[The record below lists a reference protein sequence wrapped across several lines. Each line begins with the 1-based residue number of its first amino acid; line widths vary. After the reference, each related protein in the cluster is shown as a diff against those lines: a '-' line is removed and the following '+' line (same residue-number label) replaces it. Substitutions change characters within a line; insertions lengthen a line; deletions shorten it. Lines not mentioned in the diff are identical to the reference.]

1 MGFFSNIKN
10 RARGMPMAPQPMQ
23 ELRAGQ
29 IMPNSPQLDRS
40 SSPSRMPAPPARF
53 DRATAPV
60 LNPGNIG
67 GNLGS
72 DFRAP
77 QIEDMR
83 FRGRAPQKKS
93 GLGGLFR
100 KLQEQIKN
108 QQRPQQM
115 PQQNLDFLSR
125 LPKNMMPNLDF
136 SNLPQMAGNP
146 NIPAPDGYELRED
159 EKGMNYF
166 REQLSPEDQ
175 AQNMLPRRLDVPFQD
190 FNLQNMRPGFFG
202 GRDVNIDDGGM
213 VDFLNSN
220 PEQVLFGI
228 ENRIGILQN
237 QLEEAKANRDR
248 ESFDMIVQEINDA
261 DAQRIEIMNSMKPN
275 PITQDF
281 QQKGFDKVFRAL
293 LKGGVKGRND
303 SEIAEQ
309 QKLQNLEMQMEQQ
322 QAIDDML
329 LNLEKKN

>member
-29 IMPNSPQLDRS
+29 IIPNSPQVGRS

-83 FRGRAPQKKS
+83 FRGRAPQKKG

-125 LPKNMMPNLDF
+125 LPQNMMPQVDF
-136 SNLPQMAGNP
+136 SNLPQMSGNP

-190 FNLQNMRPGFFG
+190 FNLKNMRPRFFG

-261 DAQRIEIMNSMKPN
+261 DAQRIEIMNSMKPRV
-275 PITQDF
+275 DRMEA
-281 QQKGFDKVFRAL
+281 GR
-293 LKGGVKGRND
+293 GRNLSNRD
-303 SEIAEQ
+303 REILGETGRTIS
-309 QKLQNLEMQMEQQ
+309 NMDRSY
-322 QAIDDML
+322 IDDIL
-329 LNLEKKN
+329 SSLEKKN